1 MWFKSLHQANISKQL
16 FIVVLF
22 WLITNLIIL
31 GLSSIIFK
39 IFPDFATQY
48 NVYMEEINRLILTLN
63 HEKDIPE
70 QLIVMGKEIKQN
82 LNNSFFYSIILFQS
96 LYNVLNYGVLAII
109 LRKLL
114 FQKTVLPYRNLKL
127 PVLIITVL
135 LFFAAMPILNE
146 SIKLNEYLGLDKLDL
161 QAEESSYSVL
171 LTTYSLVVD
180 SNINHQIIII
190 LCMALIPAI
199 GEELFFRGVLQKI
212 LSEKI
217 DFHVAI
223 LVASIL
229 FSLFH
234 FELVAFF
241 YRFLFGV
248 ILGYLYYYTKNIFPS
263 ILLHFINN
271 FTSIIALNYAPNL
284 SEINNS
290 DSFPTSVLIFSCF
303 SLAFIFYTLHLY
315 NQQAKD

>member
-39 IFPDFATQY
+39 IFPDFAKQY
-48 NVYMEEINRLILTLN
+48 NVYMEEINRLILSLN

-96 LYNVLNYGVLAII
+96 LYNVLNYGVLAIV

-114 FQKTVLPYRNLKL
+114 FQKTVLPYRKLKL
-127 PVLIITVL
+127 PIIIITLL

-180 SNINHQIIII
+180 SKINHQIIII

-199 GEELFFRGVLQKI
+199 GEELFFRGVLQKM

-263 ILLHFINN
+263 FLLHFINN

-284 SEINNS
+284 TEINNS

-303 SLAFIFYTLHLY
+303 SLAFIFYTLHLH

>member
-70 QLIVMGKEIKQN
+70 QLVVMGKEIKQN

-217 DFHVAI
+217 DYHVAI
-223 LVASIL
+223 LVASLL

-284 SEINNS
+284 TEINNS

>member
-1 MWFKSLHQANISKQL
+1 MWYKSLHQANISKQL

-22 WLITNLIIL
+22 WIIANILVIT
-31 GLSSIIFK
+31 LSSVIFK
-39 IFPDFATQY
+39 IFPDFASQY
-48 NVYMEEINRLILTLN
+48 NVYMEEINRLIVSLD
-63 HEKDIPE
+63 EDKDIPE
-70 QLIVMGKEIKQN
+70 QLLKMGKELKQSISN
-82 LNNSFFYSIILFQS
+82 RFFYSILIFQS
-96 LYNVLNYGVLAII
+96 LYNIINYGILAII

-114 FQKTVLPYRNLKL
+114 FQKTVLPYRKLKL

-146 SIKLNEYLGLDKLDL
+146 STKLNEYLGLDKLDL
-161 QAEESSYSVL
+161 HAEESSYSVL
-171 LTTYSLVVD
+171 LTTYSLVID

-217 DFHVAI
+217 DYHVAI
-223 LVASIL
+223 LVASLL

-263 ILLHFINN
+263 MLLHFVNN

-284 SEINNS
+284 TEINNS

-315 NQQAKD
+315 NHQAKD

>member
-1 MWFKSLHQANISKQL
+1 
-16 FIVVLF
+16 
-22 WLITNLIIL
+22 
-31 GLSSIIFK
+31 
-39 IFPDFATQY
+39 
-48 NVYMEEINRLILTLN
+48 
-63 HEKDIPE
+63 
-70 QLIVMGKEIKQN
+70 
-82 LNNSFFYSIILFQS
+82 
-96 LYNVLNYGVLAII
+96 LAII

-114 FQKTVLPYRNLKL
+114 FQKTVLPYRKLKL

-146 SIKLNEYLGLDKLDL
+146 STKLNESLGLDKLDL
-161 QAEESSYSVL
+161 HAEESSYSVL
-171 LTTYSLVVD
+171 LTTYSLVID

-217 DFHVAI
+217 DYHVAI
-223 LVASIL
+223 LVASLL

-263 ILLHFINN
+263 MLLHFVNN

-284 SEINNS
+284 TEINNS

-315 NQQAKD
+315 NHQAKD

>member
-22 WLITNLIIL
+22 WIIANIL
-31 GLSSIIFK
+31 VIVLSSVIFK
-39 IFPDFATQY
+39 IFPDFASQY
-48 NVYMEEINRLILTLN
+48 NVYMEEINRLIVSLD
-63 HEKDIPE
+63 EDKDIPE
-70 QLIVMGKEIKQN
+70 QLLIMGKELKQSISN
-82 LNNSFFYSIILFQS
+82 RFFYSILLFQS
-96 LYNVLNYGVLAII
+96 LYNIINYGILAII

-114 FQKTVLPYRNLKL
+114 FQKTILPYRKLKL

-146 SIKLNEYLGLDKLDL
+146 SIKLNEYLGIDKLDL
-161 QAEESSYSVL
+161 HAEESSYSVL

-217 DFHVAI
+217 DYHVAI
-223 LVASIL
+223 LIASLL

-263 ILLHFINN
+263 MLLHFVNN
-271 FTSIIALNYAPNL
+271 FASIMALNYTQNL
-284 SEINNS
+284 NEVNNS
-290 DSFPTSVLIFSCF
+290 DSFPTSVLILSCF

-315 NQQAKD
+315 HQQAKD

>member
-114 FQKTVLPYRNLKL
+114 FQKTVLPYRKLKL
-127 PVLIITVL
+127 PIIIITLL

-146 SIKLNEYLGLDKLDL
+146 SIKLNDYLGLDKLDL
-161 QAEESSYSVL
+161 QAEESSYNVL

-190 LCMALIPAI
+190 LCMALIPAM

-223 LVASIL
+223 LVASLL

-315 NQQAKD
+315 HQQAKE